1 MSRGFAHYAFVFI
14 LIISLLPS
22 CQKKLRPINDG
33 SVAFELQRYGE
44 AIPLLEIEVGATK
57 NREDK
62 IVKTRQLA
70 FSYQQLGLHQKAKST
85 SSMLYQMTDSKEDLS
100 FFIQTLITTNAIDSA
115 IRFLSVYR
123 RLAPNESFATNKQI
137 EMLTAFQ
144 QERSQFDS
152 LTVLGQSKFSNLE
165 SINTKNYDYG
175 IAIHKNQLFLSS
187 DRQATSSNH
196 PFTSGGSSSIFS
208 TSTHDEKPKLYAESW
223 TSNASEDCPSF
234 HPNDSIAVFTR
245 CGIPEDGSL
254 SSFCKLYLSRK
265 DYMSWSNPEEIIL
278 FENQDSINLGQGFW
292 DAQGQYLYFVSD
304 KPDGFG
310 GRDIYRVPYLNGEFG
325 LPSNLGIQINSP
337 EDEYF
342 PNPQADGSLRFS
354 SNGRIG
360 YGGFDVYEAFPNA
373 RGFDEA
379 SILPYPMNSCWDDLQ
394 VLSLYNA
401 PQDLSYGEVG
411 EQHYIVSNREGGLG
425 KDDVFLLEEFYINKI
440 QVHLTLLEENLKEQ
454 DQDIEDFVPASNTQ
468 LTYEINNSLTFND
481 SIKHGPYISDVTRNS
496 TYTFKVSKEGFFT
509 ARLEGNTHG
518 VESINETYITLYD
531 TIRLERIVAEKEMV
545 IPNIYY
551 AYDSSSLL
559 PESFPVLD
567 TLIQL
572 FSDNP
577 SLLFEIGSHT
587 DSRGSDVYN
596 LDLSQRRA
604 QSVVD
609 YFLSQGIPASSLEP
623 KGYGESMLLNSCDD
637 GQQCTEEEHQLNRRT
652 TFRVIGN
659 TSINIRQD

>member
-1 MSRGFAHYAFVFI
+1 MSRDFVHYALVFV
-14 LIISLLPS
+14 LTISLLPS

-33 SVAFELQRYGE
+33 SVAFELHRFGD
-44 AIPLLEIEVGATK
+44 AIPLLESEVGTTK
-57 NREDK
+57 NREEK
-62 IVKTRQLA
+62 IIKTRQLA
-70 FSYQQLGLHQKAKST
+70 LSYQQLGLHKKAKST
-85 SSMLYQMTDSKEDLS
+85 SSMLYQMTDRKEDLS
-100 FFIQTLITTNAIDSA
+100 FFIQTLIITNAIDSA

-123 RLAPNESFATNKQI
+123 RLAPDESFETNNQI
-137 EMLTAFQ
+137 EMLTVLQ

-152 LTVLGQSKFSNLE
+152 LTILGQSKLSNIE
-165 SINTKNYDYG
+165 SINTKYYDYG
-175 IAIHKNQLFLSS
+175 ITIHQNQLFLSS
-187 DRQATSSNH
+187 DRQAVNSNH

-208 TSTHDEKPKLYAESW
+208 TSMNDGQPKMYAESW

-245 CGIPEDGSL
+245 CGIPEDESL

-265 DYMSWSNPEEIIL
+265 DYMSWSNPEEIVL
-278 FENQDSINLGQGFW
+278 FANQDSINIGQGFW

-310 GRDIYRVPYLNGEFG
+310 GRDIYRVPYISGEFG
-325 LPSNLGIQINSP
+325 LPSNLGIQINSSK
-337 EDEYF
+337 DEYF

-373 RGFDEA
+373 RGFDQA
-379 SILPYPMNSCWDDLQ
+379 KMLPYPMNSCWDDLQ

-401 PQDLSYGEVG
+401 SQDLIYGEVG
-411 EQHYIVSNREGGLG
+411 EQHYIVSNREGSLG
-425 KDDVFLLEEFYINKI
+425 KDDIFLFEEFYINRI
-440 QVHLTLLEENLKEQ
+440 QVHLTLLEETVKER
-454 DQDIEDFVPASNTQ
+454 DQDIEDFIPASNT
-468 LTYEINNSLTFND
+468 LLSFNINNNSVFND
-481 SIKHGPYISDVTRNS
+481 SVRHGPYISDVTRNS

-518 VESINETYITLYD
+518 EESINETYITLYD
-531 TIRLERIVAEKEMV
+531 TIRLERIITQKEMV

-551 AYDSSSLL
+551 AYDSASLL

-577 SLLFEIGSHT
+577 SLIFEIGSHT

-596 LDLSQRRA
+596 LELSQRRA

-609 YFLSQGIPASSLEP
+609 YFLAQGIPASSLQP
-623 KGYGESMLLNSCDD
+623 KGYGESVLLNSCDD
-637 GQQCTEEEHQLNRRT
+637 NQECTEVEHQLNRRT

-659 TSINIRQD
+659 TSVNIRQD

>member
-1 MSRGFAHYAFVFI
+1 MSREFAHYALVIVFTI
-14 LIISLLPS
+14 TLLPS
-22 CQKKLRPINDG
+22 CQKQLRPINDG
-33 SVAFELQRYGE
+33 SIAFELQRFGE
-44 AIPLLEIEVGATK
+44 AIPLLETEVDATK
-57 NREDK
+57 NREEK

-70 FSYQQLGLHQKAKST
+70 LSYHQLGFYEKAKST
-85 SSMLYQMTDSKEDLS
+85 SSLLYQMTDRKEDLS
-100 FFIQTLITTNAIDSA
+100 FFIQNLITTNAIDSA

-123 RLAPNESFATNKQI
+123 RLVPEKSFETNKQI
-137 EMLTAFQ
+137 EMLTVFQ

-152 LTVLGQSKFSNLE
+152 LTILGQSKLSNIE
-165 SINTKNYDYG
+165 SVNTRGYDYG
-175 IAIHKNQLFLSS
+175 ITIYQNQLFVSS
-187 DRQATSSNH
+187 DRQDANSNH

-208 TSTHDEKPKLYAESW
+208 TSMNDRQPKLYAESW

-234 HPNDSIAVFTR
+234 HPNDSIAIFTR

-292 DAQGQYLYFVSD
+292 GAQGQYLYFVSD

-310 GRDIYRVPYLNGEFG
+310 GRDIYRVPYVDGEFG
-325 LPSNLGIQINSP
+325 LPSNLGIQINSA

-354 SNGRIG
+354 TNGNVG
-360 YGGFDVYEAFPNA
+360 YGGFDVYEAFPNT
-373 RGFDEA
+373 RGFDQA
-379 SILPYPMNSCWDDLQ
+379 KILPYPMNSCWDDLQ
-394 VLSLYNA
+394 VVSLYNA
-401 PQDLSYGEVG
+401 PQNLTYGEVG
-411 EQHYIVSNREGGLG
+411 EQHYIVSNRDGSLG
-425 KDDVFLLEEFYINKI
+425 KDDIFLFEEFYINQI
-440 QVHLTLLEENLKEQ
+440 QVHLTLLEETIKQEE
-454 DQDIEDFVPASNTQ
+454 QDIEDFIPSSNTI
-468 LTYEINNSLTFND
+468 LTYKINNTSVFND
-481 SIKHGPYISDVTRNS
+481 SVKHGPYISDITRNS

-509 ARLEGNTHG
+509 ARVEGNTHG

-531 TIRLERIVAEKEMV
+531 TIRLERIIAEKEIV

-551 AYDSSSLL
+551 AYDSASLL

-577 SLLFEIGSHT
+577 SLVFEIGSHT
-587 DSRGSDVYN
+587 DSRGSDIYN
-596 LDLSQRRA
+596 LELSQRRA

-609 YFLSQGIPASSLEP
+609 YFLAQGIPASSLQP